1 MSLRLLTCGSVLVLM
16 MSAGPGFPIRA
27 GNQTQPVP
35 PTVAEGYPLLS
46 DAAFSRIFDQISN
59 WGRWGKEDVKGT
71 YNLLTPEKRKQAVA
85 LVRSGISVSLEHTL
99 IETKGPDVTNPLQK
113 LNRGNKLIWNSVHGG
128 TYHSHIDAL
137 CHYAYKG
144 VLYNGFAR
152 AEVETEQGCMPM
164 GIDMYKD
171 GFVTRGVLIDIPR
184 LKGVAWLEP
193 GTPVTLRDIEAWE
206 QKTGITVL
214 PGDAVFLRT
223 GKWAKRATDGPW
235 LIDRPGST
243 AIEWG
248 PDAGWHWSVIPSWA
262 QGSRRGHRCS
272 RWSQRRAPRVR
283 GTLHRAVLANS
294 YGRARGNGR
303 HHSRRSGSR
312 GRRQSGSGVE
322 PLGVH
327 DDSRA
332 AANRGG
338 RGFTHQRHRDVLMAV
353 AEFREN

>member
-1 MSLRLLTCGSVLVLM
+1 MSLRWLTCGSVLVLM
-16 MSAGPGFPIRA
+16 ISAGPGFPIRA
-27 GNQTQPVP
+27 LNQAQPVP

-46 DAAFSRIFDQISN
+46 DAEFSRIFDQISN
-59 WGRWGKEDVKGT
+59 WGRWGKEDLKGT
-71 YNLLTPEKRKQAVA
+71 YNLLTPEKRKQAAA
-85 LVRSGISVSLEHTL
+85 LVQSGISVSLEHTL
-99 IETKGPDVTNPLQK
+99 IETKGPDVTNPIQK

-128 TYHSHIDAL
+128 TYHSHVDAL

-152 AEVETEQGCMPM
+152 SEIENEQGCADM

-235 LIDRPGST
+235 V
-243 AIEWG
+243 IEWG
-248 PDAGWHWSVIPSWA
+248 PDAGWHWSVIPWLKDHDVA
-262 QGSRRGHRCS
+262 IVAADG
-272 RWSQRRAPRVR
+272 PNDVR
-283 GTLHRAVLANS
+283 PAFVEPSIARFLPIHTAVLAGMGAIILDGQDLEDVAKVAAELNRWEFMMT
-294 YGRARGNGR
+294 GAPLRIAGGG
-303 HHSRRSGSR
+303 GSPIN
-312 GRRQSGSGVE
+312 VI
-322 PLGVH
+322 
-327 DDSRA
+327 A
-332 AANRGG
+332 T
-338 RGFTHQRHRDVLMAV
+338 F
-353 AEFREN
+353 